1 MTIAL
6 RPATPATVDKILD
19 ALRVELQPL
28 LAGGRPF
35 RVEMHGGPDQHVR
48 FVITSFVDVNPAELL
63 EPHNSLQG
71 RQRR

>member
-28 LAGGRPF
+28 LAAGRPF

-48 FVITSFVDVNPAELL
+48 FVITSFVDVNPG
-63 EPHNSLQG
+63 EPPEPRPHAV
-71 RQRR
+71 QRRR